1 MDAQLHGEAFDLQ
14 CRLFGI
20 GLSVGI
26 KQVVILLN
34 GSTEV
39 FVDAPH
45 VTLHERR
52 RKVRLQSGIRT
63 AFGNHTLA
71 HVAYRIDVKMRRRPD
86 QCIRP
91 VAAAQG
97 DLLAWRELQRAV
109 GAEVHHHVSFESVAR
124 PKVGGDIGVRRRGI
138 RAVDDGKVVVART
151 RRQLRQQHH
160 ISQFYTRQC
169 QPAVVGSNI
178 TPRKLAVECHDLRHP
193 LGANRCSRP
202 LGILLR
208 RDRFGIAVFQ
218 KIGLSTARIGVE
230 HATLTL
236 NQLF

>member
-63 AFGNHTLA
+63 AFGNHTL
-71 HVAYRIDVKMRRRPD
+71 
-86 QCIRP
+86 
-91 VAAAQG
+91 
-97 DLLAWRELQRAV
+97 
-109 GAEVHHHVSFESVAR
+109 
-124 PKVGGDIGVRRRGI
+124 
-138 RAVDDGKVVVART
+138 VVART

-169 QPAVVGSNI
+169 QPAVIGSNI